1 MPPEILQPVFSYSW
15 PVVFGVFALS
25 GFILGWTAQRGNYC
39 FVNAMTSIFTVRS
52 FERFGALLILFGLS
66 ALGCGLLVAAGVVP
80 AYDQYYFNY
89 FAGWY
94 ILVGSFIFG
103 FGAALAGGC
112 NLSML
117 YRAASGYVQNWI
129 ELFGMMI
136 GTYIFAVGIWPF
148 QLYTMEKGIFS
159 TTSGGYVEYVPY
171 LLFHSVSGTAVLL
184 TSLLFG
190 VPLISLGIYLQ
201 RYTRAK
207 WSGKGG
213 GFTSFSM
220 SLNRAL
226 PVKSFGGNFPSPTPQ
241 PSGGLRLSQEVK
253 DLLLL
258 RKPYGTNLSTVI
270 LALDMIMVFLIGAGY
285 TFNYLVITSSD
296 GGRFFEYILMLA
308 GVHLFLNTPWFSD
321 SLSIVDASTLMVVM
335 LCVGAFASSY
345 LSGDFKIRIPREKK
359 RLLIGFVGGMLV
371 GIGVRM
377 ALGCNV
383 GLMWTNFAQLGY
395 DGIIFLFGMLGGVYL
410 AVKVQERL

>member
-1 MPPEILQPVFSYSW
+1 MVLSPVFSESW
-15 PVVFGVFALS
+15 AEVYAFFALG
-25 GFILGWTAQRGNYC
+25 GFILGWVAQRGNYC
-39 FVNAMTSIFTVRS
+39 FVNAMTSIFTTRS

-66 ALGCGLLVAAGVVP
+66 ALGCGLLVAFGVIP
-80 AYDQYYFNY
+80 AVDQYYFNY

-148 QLYTMEKGIFS
+148 QQYTMEKGIFS
-159 TTSGGYVEYVPY
+159 TTMGGYEEYLPY
-171 LLFHSVSGTAVLL
+171 NIFHSVSPMAIYITTLMLGLPLVL
-184 TSLLFG
+184 
-190 VPLISLGIYLQ
+190 LGIYLQ
-201 RYTRAK
+201 QYTKKK
-207 WSGKGG
+207 WL
-213 GFTSFSM
+213 TN
-220 SLNRAL
+220 LRI
-226 PVKSFGGNFPSPTPQ
+226 TPQ
-241 PSGGLRLSQEVK
+241 GLPISMTISPQGQVLGEEKSKTSWKKEVK

-258 RKPYGTNLSTVI
+258 KKPYGTNLATVL
-270 LALDMIMVFLIGAGY
+270 LALDIILVYIAGAGY

-296 GGRFFEYILMLA
+296 GGRFFEYILMLF
-308 GVHLFLNTPWFSD
+308 GVNLFTNTPWFSD
-321 SLSIVDASTLMVVM
+321 SLPIVDPSTLMVIM
-335 LCVGAFASSY
+335 LCVGAFTASF

-359 RLLIGFVGGMLV
+359 RLLIGFLGGMLV

-395 DGIIFLFGMLGGVYL
+395 DGIIFMFGMLGGVYL

>member
-1 MPPEILQPVFSYSW
+1 MPAMVLQPVFSYSW
-15 PVVFGVFALS
+15 PIVFSVFGLS
-25 GFILGWTAQRGNYC
+25 GFILGWSAQRGNYC

-66 ALGCGLLVAAGVVP
+66 ALGAGLLVGLGIIP
-80 AYDQYYFNY
+80 ASDQYYFNY
-89 FAGWY
+89 FSGWY

-136 GTYIFAVGIWPF
+136 GTYIFAIGIWPF
-148 QLYTMEKGIFS
+148 QLYTMEKGILS
-159 TTSGGYVEYVPY
+159 TTSGGYIEYIPY
-171 LLFHSVSGTAVLL
+171 LLFHNVSDSSVLVTTLIY
-184 TSLLFG
+184 SL
-190 VPLISLGIYLQ
+190 PLIGIGLYLQ
-201 RYTRAK
+201 HYTKKK
-207 WSGKGG
+207 WNKASG
-213 GFTSFSM
+213 SFF
-220 SLNRAL
+220 SLA
-226 PVKSFGGNFPSPTPQ
+226 PKISAVKSFGGGNLPSPTSVPNKIK
-241 PSGGLRLSQEVK
+241 LSQEAK
-253 DLLLL
+253 DLILLK
-258 RKPYGTNLSTVI
+258 KPYGTNLTTVI
-270 LALDMIMVFLIGAGY
+270 LALDMLLVFIVGAGY

-296 GGRFFEYILMLA
+296 GGRFFEYIMMMA
-308 GVHLFLNTPWFSD
+308 GQNLFITTPWFND
-321 SLSIVDASTLMVVM
+321 SLPIVDTSTLMVVM
-335 LCVGAFASSY
+335 LCVGAFFSSY
-345 LSGDFKIRIPREKK
+345 LSGDFKIRIPKERK
-359 RLLIGFVGGMLV
+359 RLLIGFIGGILV

-383 GLMWTNFAQLGY
+383 GLMWTNFAQIGY